1 MSKWT
6 RVNEDGEYVDFDRE
20 LYSMPDEGNTSVDMR
35 LTFNV
40 ETRTCYY
47 TISLHNNDGN
57 TRDWEKDHHLPW
69 AVGLAMLGN
78 DINESS
84 KANDKV

>member
-1 MSKWT
+1 MGKWT
-6 RVNEDGEYVDFDRE
+6 LVNTDGEYIDFDRE

-47 TISLHNNDGN
+47 TISLKNDSGN
-57 TRDWEKDHHLPW
+57 TQDWEKDHHLPW
-69 AVGLAMLGN
+69 AVGLAVLGN
-78 DINESS
+78 VVELPEEL
-84 KANDKV
+84 K

>member
-1 MSKWT
+1 MGKWT
-6 RVNEDGEYVDFDRE
+6 RVNEDGEYVDFDKE

>member
-69 AVGLAMLGN
+69 AVGIAMLGN
-78 DINESS
+78 DVDIPEGW
-84 KANDKV
+84 K